1 MAHSTAEEVEEW
13 ELHSHSN
20 FLFNH
25 KDITGS
31 KDAICND
38 YYN

>member
-1 MAHSTAEEVEEW
+1 MPHSTAEEVQIW
-13 ELHSHSN
+13 KLHSHSK

-31 KDAICND
+31 KDAICTD
-38 YYN
+38 YDN